1 MKNRIGFIG
10 LGQMGKWMAIN
21 LLKAGFNLIVFDI
34 DHQTL
39 AQLQKSGAGTA
50 ESSAKL
56 SAHTDM
62 LILCLPGPDIID
74 TVIWGKDGA
83 VEGMR
88 SGQLVIDCGTSDYRW
103 TTKFAGKL
111 SEKGIDFADAPV
123 TGMEN
128 RAKDATLT
136 IMFGGSRRIYDQTH
150 PVLKAMGNQIV
161 YMGGVGCGQLA
172 KLINQLLF
180 NVSLAAM
187 AEVLPMA
194 VKLGLDPEKISTVI
208 NSGSGRSF
216 ASEVFIP
223 NILENRFEQGYNLK
237 KAYKDM
243 VSATRISADHQVP
256 LPVVQAAITTYQMAL
271 ASGLGDLD
279 KSAMIKI
286 FEQLLEVK
294 FRKKKFY

>member
-21 LLKAGFNLIVFDI
+21 LLKAGFNLMVFDI
-34 DHQTL
+34 DHHAL

-50 ESSAKL
+50 ESPAKL
-56 SAHTDM
+56 SAQTDM
-62 LILCLPGPDIID
+62 VILCLPGPDIID

-103 TTKFAGKL
+103 TAEFAGKL

-216 ASEVFIP
+216 ASEVFVP
-223 NILENRFEQGYNLK
+223 NILENRFDQGYGLK

-243 VSATRISADHQVP
+243 VSATRISADHQIP
-256 LPVVQAAITTYQMAL
+256 LPVVQAAMTSYQMAL

-279 KSAMIKI
+279 KGAIIQI